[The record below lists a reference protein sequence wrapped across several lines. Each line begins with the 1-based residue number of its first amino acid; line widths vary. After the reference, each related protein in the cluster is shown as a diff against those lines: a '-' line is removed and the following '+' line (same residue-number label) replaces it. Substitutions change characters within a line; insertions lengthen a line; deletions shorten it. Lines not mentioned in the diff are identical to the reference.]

1 MKLSTILSS
10 LFVSSLVALT
20 KAEEYRVVVLPS
32 EYGGSGVGVV
42 VDNGTPVPM
51 KQDINGMYWTVEAN
65 KPSTDY
71 YYVILNENSVVYS
84 EKANFNFQRKWTD
97 GKNTLNQIF
106 GKRYDRAGNLLK
118 TIPRVAE
125 ARSGCKKFS
134 KLFQEGEVPVI
145 RFHLSD
151 QDYNTLV
158 QDTGE
163 NRDTKYIGSMD
174 LFTPDKVFQFTN
186 VELELGGMAS
196 RGHKKHPFKVS
207 LSENATD
214 SKENTE
220 VYNRSGFKLRN
231 LVYDSTYIKNKITYD
246 VLNSIGVPIPQS
258 THARFYINNTPFGLY
273 EFSDTLKKKFVR
285 NMFHT
290 DEKKA
295 DIKYGTFYKGVSL
308 SEDNIKIPAFLYNDY
323 PEYMEDLYSVTK
335 NVVRAGAQQYDDMKE
350 VLAYFDSLND
360 ATPEK
365 DIRDRFDVD
374 TFLKGMAMEYLIC
387 QWDGYLQG
395 GNNFYIYRNS
405 NGYITMFPIDF
416 DLTYGKWCELEKV
429 PFDTFA
435 QSKKPYGSKGLI
447 YAQLYHKILN
457 REPFKTQMKQ
467 TIDDIVSRV
476 FNVQALGDR
485 IGYLKEFLKDDIA
498 WDINCRQNIPTQT
511 YSGFEEEPIPDF
523 DGVMAL
529 LSDNVE
535 HNLDDYGIYNWIRD
549 TSNFIAQTDNIKF
562 DVSNKN
568 GEVGSEIIL
577 EKKDGDEVKVQGKV
591 SSSAISNYAI
601 NTFALIF
608 ITLIVIF

>member
-151 QDYNTLV
+151 QDYTTLV
-158 QDTGE
+158 QDDSNQTGKL
-163 NRDTKYIGSMD
+163 NGSMD
-174 LFTPDKVFQFTN
+174 IFTPGEIFQFTN
-186 VELELGGMAS
+186 VTLELSGMGS
-196 RGHKKHPFKVS
+196 RGFKKHPFKVS
-207 LSENATD
+207 LSDNEAD
-214 SKENTE
+214 SKSNTE
-220 VYNRSGFKLRN
+220 IYDRSSFKLRN
-231 LVYDSTYIKNKITYD
+231 MVYDPSYIKGKMTVDILTS
-246 VLNSIGVPIPQS
+246 LGVPAPQS
-258 THARFYINNTPFGLY
+258 AHARFYINNTPFGLY
-273 EFSDTLKKKFVR
+273 EFSETIKKKFVK

-290 DEKKA
+290 DEKKK
-295 DIKYGTFYKGVSL
+295 DIKYGTLYKGVSL
-308 SEDNIKIPAFLYNDY
+308 SDNGLKIPAFLYNDF
-323 PEYMEDLYSVTK
+323 PEYMDDLYSVAK
-335 NVVRAGAQQYDDMKE
+335 KVVREGADQYDDIKE
-350 VLAYFDSLND
+350 VLAWFDSLNE

-365 DIRDRFDVD
+365 DIRAKFDVD
-374 TFLKGMAMEYLIC
+374 VFFKGMAVEYLIC
-387 QWDGYLQG
+387 QWDGYLQS
-395 GNNFYIYRNS
+395 GNNYYLYRNTD
-405 NGYITMFPIDF
+405 GFVTMFPFDF
-416 DLTYGKWCELEKV
+416 DLTYGKWCNFKQV
-429 PFDTFA
+429 PFEQFA
-435 QSKKPYGSKGLI
+435 QSQKDYGSKGKI
-447 YAQLYHKILN
+447 YAQLYNKILN

-467 TIDDIVSRV
+467 VLDDTVSRL
-476 FNVQALGDR
+476 FNIQALGDR
-485 IGYLKEFLKDDIA
+485 IGYFKEYLGDDIA
-498 WDINCRQNIPTQT
+498 WDINIRQTLPTQNF
-511 YSGFEEEPIPDF
+511 GHEEEEPIPDY

-529 LSDNVE
+529 LSNNQTSTV
-535 HNLDDYGIYNWIRD
+535 HDYGIYNWIRD
-549 TSNFIAQTDNIKF
+549 TSEYIAKTDNIKF
-562 DVSNKN
+562 DVSNKQ
-568 GEVGSEIIL
+568 GEVGGVIVS
-577 EKKDGDEVKVQGKV
+577 KKKNEVEVNGDL
-591 SSSAISNYAI
+591 SSNAVSNYI
-601 NTFALIF
+601 VNTAALIF
-608 ITLIVIF
+608 LSILIIF

>member
-1 MKLSTILSS
+1 MKLRTILSS

-20 KAEEYRVVVLPS
+20 KAEEYRVVALPS

-118 TIPRVAE
+118 TIPRIAE
-125 ARSGCKKFS
+125 ARKGCKKFS

-158 QDTGE
+158 QDNNDKTGKL
-163 NRDTKYIGSMD
+163 NGSMD
-174 LFTPDKVFQFTN
+174 IFTPGEIFQFTN
-186 VELELGGMAS
+186 VTLELSGMGS
-196 RGHKKHPFKVS
+196 RGFKKHPFKVS
-207 LSENATD
+207 LSENPTD

-231 LVYDSTYIKNKITYD
+231 LVYDSSYIKNKMTLD
-246 VLNSIGVPIPQS
+246 VLNSIGVPAPQS
-258 THARFYINNTPFGLY
+258 THARFYINNTPFGFY
-273 EFSDTLKKKFVR
+273 EFSDNIKKKFVK

-290 DEKKA
+290 DEKKT
-295 DIKYGTFYKGVSL
+295 DIKYGTLYKGVSL
-308 SEDNIKIPAFLYNDY
+308 SEDDIKIPAFLYNDY
-323 PEYMEDLYSVTK
+323 PEYWDHLYSVTK
-335 NVVRAGAQQYDDMKE
+335 KVVRAGAQQFDDLKE
-350 VLAYFDSLND
+350 ILAYFESINE

-395 GNNFYIYRNS
+395 GNNFYIYRNTD
-405 NGYITMFPIDF
+405 GYITMFPIDF

-435 QSKKPYGSKGLI
+435 QSKKPYGTKGLI
-447 YAQLYHKILN
+447 FAQLYNKILN
-457 REPFKTQMKQ
+457 REPFKTQMRQ

-485 IGYLKEFLKDDIA
+485 IAYLKEFLKDDIA
-498 WDINCRQNIPTQT
+498 WDINIRQNIPTQT
-511 YSGFEEEPIPDF
+511 FSGVEEEPIPDF

-529 LSDNVE
+529 LS
-535 HNLDDYGIYNWIRD
+535 
-549 TSNFIAQTDNIKF
+549 
-562 DVSNKN
+562 
-568 GEVGSEIIL
+568 IIL
-577 EKKDGDEVKVQGKV
+577 IIILMIMVFTIGLEIPLTSLLKLIMLNSMLVIRMVKLVV
-591 SSSAISNYAI
+591 
-601 NTFALIF
+601 L
-608 ITLIVIF
+608 